1 MNDAARAIGTYIL
14 DSLHG
19 GLAAGIAVRLEA
31 ERPDGSWEELGRGVT
46 DAAGWTGDLSGPTGA
61 TGSLRFVYDASEYWT
76 GLGRP
81 PLFPRFTIAF
91 EAGSGDGDYFLVVL
105 LGPYGYTTYRG
116 D

>member
-1 MNDAARAIGTYIL
+1 MNSTPGVVDTYIL

-19 GLAAGIAVRLEA
+19 GLAAGIPVRLET
-31 ERPDGSWEELGRGVT
+31 ELPDGSWEALGSGVT
-46 DAAGWTGDLSGPTGA
+46 DAHGGSGNLSGPKGA
-61 TGSLRFVYDASEYWT
+61 WGSLRFVYDASEYWK
-76 GLGRP
+76 GLDRP

-91 EAGSGDGDYFLVVL
+91 EAVEGDGDYSLVVL